1 MASDVTMPR
10 LSDSME
16 EGTVL
21 KWLVEEGAEVKR
33 GEPLVEIETDK
44 ANMTYDADTDGVL
57 VEILAQEGDTLEIG
71 EVIARIG
78 DAGEAKSDGGG
89 EAEEG
94 GDEEEPDGGE
104 DEGAEA
110 EAEAEGG
117 DEEADEEQEAAAA
130 EGEGDEAQAEAEGG
144 EEEQEAA
151 AEGEDEEE
159 AEGEEEA
166 AAEGDDEA
174 EGEGEGEAAAEGEGD
189 EAEAKGD
196 DEAASAEGDDEEA
209 AAAEGEE
216 AAVAGAE
223 SGGGETQAGA
233 GTATREKTSNGNGDG
248 RVKAS
253 PVARRMARDL
263 GVELAQLEGTGPGG
277 RIVKADVQAAAENGG
292 AATKEAEKGEAEP
305 AEDGAGAKAEEKEDK
320 AKDKPKDKKG
330 KKKDKKADEAEKK
343 EPEKAEAEKKE
354 PQKAEAGAKGEVDV
368 EELTR
373 LQQTVSRRMAESKAT
388 APDFS
393 IALSVDMTAAVE
405 LRTRLKEISD
415 PVPSFND
422 MVVKASANALREHPR
437 VNGAYRDGKFE
448 LYDRVNV
455 GIAVAAMD
463 ALVVPTIFDADK
475 KSLGQ
480 IARDARAVI
489 GKVKD
494 KTVTPPEL
502 SGGTFT
508 VSTLGMFGIEQ
519 VTAIINPPQAAIL
532 TVGKLD
538 KQPAVDDKGKVVARD
553 QMVLTLVCDHRIL
566 YGADGAQFLARVK
579 DLLEQPLSLAL

>member
-57 VEILAQEGDTLEIG
+57 VEIVAQEGDTLEIG

-78 DAGEAKSDGGG
+78 DASEAKGDGGG
-89 EAEEG
+89 DSGAAEGGDEAEATGDEAAAEG
-94 GDEEEPDGGE
+94 GDEEGAEEADESGDGEAEATEEEEEREPAAAEAEAGDEAEGE
-104 DEGAEA
+104 DSGEAEAEGEDGAEA
-110 EAEAEGG
+110 EAEDSGEA
-117 DEEADEEQEAAAA
+117 EADE
-130 EGEGDEAQAEAEGG
+130 D
-144 EEEQEAA
+144 
-151 AEGEDEEE
+151 
-159 AEGEEEA
+159 
-166 AAEGDDEA
+166 
-174 EGEGEGEAAAEGEGD
+174 
-189 EAEAKGD
+189 
-196 DEAASAEGDDEEA
+196 A

-216 AAVAGAE
+216 AARAGAE
-223 SGGGETQAGA
+223 GGGGETQAGA
-233 GTATREKTSNGNGDG
+233 GTATREKTSGGNGDG

-292 AATKEAEKGEAEP
+292 AKAEAPAKGEAET
-305 AEDGAGAKAEEKEDK
+305 AEEPSGDGAKAEAPAKQKPKEKKGEGKKAK
-320 AKDKPKDKKG
+320 AKDE
-330 KKKDKKADEAEKK
+330 KKKDEKEPKKEAETG
-343 EPEKAEAEKKE
+343 
-354 PQKAEAGAKGEVDV
+354 EAGVKGDVQV

-422 MVVKASANALREHPR
+422 MVVKACANALREHPR

-508 VSTLGMFGIEQ
+508 VSNLGMFGIEQ
-519 VTAIINPPQAAIL
+519 FTAIINPPQAAIL

-579 DLLEQPLSLAL
+579 DLLEQPLSLSL